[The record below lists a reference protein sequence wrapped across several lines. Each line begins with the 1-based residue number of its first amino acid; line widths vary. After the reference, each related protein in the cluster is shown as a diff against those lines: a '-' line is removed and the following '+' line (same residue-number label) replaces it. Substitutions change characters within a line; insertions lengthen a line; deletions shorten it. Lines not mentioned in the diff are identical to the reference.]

1 MRERESERKKSRK
14 FCEHHSSTTYF
25 GLITRRHRFVNEK
38 KVITARVYRH
48 LRMFRFIGQLPF
60 FSHFSFSPTFFFT
73 SYNTHLRTGMT
84 NIDDIL
90 ERKKTG
96 KKWFFAPLLSL
107 FPIYNL
113 QRYISSGFFWQ
124 HEECCDFFLSR
135 CHAWATIFFGLK
147 PFSLS
152 LFFLSLVVAILI
164 MFVLARKVPA
174 LS

>member
-90 ERKKTG
+90 EREKNG
-96 KKWFFAPLLSL
+96 EEMIFRPPSLS
-107 FPIYNL
+107 FSYL
-113 QRYISSGFFWQ
+113 QPSKVYLIGFF
-124 HEECCDFFLSR
+124 L
-135 CHAWATIFFGLK
+135 ATRRML
-147 PFSLS
+147 
-152 LFFLSLVVAILI
+152 
-164 MFVLARKVPA
+164 
-174 LS
+174 